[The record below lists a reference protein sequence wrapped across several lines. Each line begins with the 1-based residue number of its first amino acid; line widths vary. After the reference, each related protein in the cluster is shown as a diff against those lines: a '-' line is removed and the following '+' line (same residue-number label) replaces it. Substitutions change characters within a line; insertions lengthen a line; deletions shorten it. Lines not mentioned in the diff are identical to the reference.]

1 MMDALLIGYNDE
13 CLNNWIGI
21 FLKQYSFLIYILP
34 KLIFQRLQERTIPGV
49 TLATWEP
56 QKLCLVFSP
65 KDGAS
70 NAFCCRSWV
79 ICTSRG
85 MLKLEAPYIFC
96 YVSKLQV
103 RFKKKSKK
111 KQKREVSGM
120 LRVRSGTI
128 LFTLQC
134 PMGWACLAL
143 GCQEGSSIACCG
155 WSFELITTRGPPRP
169 S

>member
-1 MMDALLIGYNDE
+1 MLVLLAIVGDFQI
-13 CLNNWIGI
+13 LV
-21 FLKQYSFLIYILP
+21 FLASLSHLWGRRTFHLGDLQWFGQFSSFLHRTVSTH
-34 KLIFQRLQERTIPGV
+34 LIK
-49 TLATWEP
+49 
-56 QKLCLVFSP
+56 KLCLVFSP

-79 ICTSRG
+79 ICTSSG
-85 MLKLEAPYIFC
+85 KLKLEAPYILC

-103 RFKKKSKK
+103 RFLNKSKK
-111 KQKREVSGM
+111 KQKREVSGV